1 MFCLVSAHSR
11 GPRPLIGERDDMN
24 FLHDVQPLVLDK
36 LSWDMYT
43 YGYCMF
49 HVHDDYDSF
58 SIEYRNPHET
68 AIKLGVFE

>member
-1 MFCLVSAHSR
+1 
-11 GPRPLIGERDDMN
+11 MN
-24 FLHDVQPLVLDK
+24 FLKDVRPLVLDK
-36 LSWDMYT
+36 IKYDMVK

-68 AIKLGVFE
+68 ARELGMI